1 MLKKQQSEQV
11 SSIQNSSQLSSA
23 SLAPTGILSQQ
34 EPILFM
40 VPESVV
46 NYVHNSE
53 LSKFYAG
60 SVASQPVA
68 HAHAQPPAQGQLL
81 AHAHAQPPAQG
92 QLFAHAHSQPPA
104 QGQLLSHAHAQPP
117 AQGQLFAHAHAQ
129 PPAQGQLFAHAQP
142 MVHALIV
149 AHTHPSAV
157 AQLESGHSKHDKVG
171 RLVAIQNEATSTLN
185 HSVLLMKH
193 FFTTNELKDPS
204 FSLTGLN
211 PKGSNLPPR
220 EPLDP
225 IRVWHI
231 KFLVLATVAGNN
243 DEKEK
248 IWHKCKK
255 AMSTKIWEIKETQ
268 NN

>member
-68 HAHAQPPAQGQLL
+68 HAHAQPPAQGQL
-81 AHAHAQPPAQG
+81 
-92 QLFAHAHSQPPA
+92 
-104 QGQLLSHAHAQPP
+104 
-117 AQGQLFAHAHAQ
+117 
-129 PPAQGQLFAHAQP
+129 FAHAQP
-142 MVHALIV
+142 MVHAQIV